1 MRKKISPR
9 DCDVRLV
16 TYGSVKDKTDLDAH
30 ITVLD
35 QGTQGG
41 AAGIPKHG
49 WVRFGMVKIS
59 CHPGGSAENK

>member
-30 ITVLD
+30 ITALD
-35 QGTQGG
+35 QGIQGE
-41 AAGIPKHG
+41 AAGIPKH
-49 WVRFGMVKIS
+49 
-59 CHPGGSAENK
+59 